1 MSFSVLAIIGPT
13 ASGKSALALDLAN
26 SIGDVEVVNADAMQL
41 YSGMDIGTAK
51 LSEAERMG
59 IPHHLIDVVSAD
71 QELTAVQYA
80 KLAQEAFTSVLGR
93 EKTPLL
99 VGGSMFY
106 VAAALD
112 QMDFAPTDQRVREEL
127 EALAEEIGALALHE
141 RLRAVDPDSAARI
154 PAQNVR
160 RVIRALEVIQLTG
173 ERHKS
178 SLPEPTY
185 VLPTLQLGIDVD
197 RELLKERIR
206 LRVLRMWEQ
215 GLLDEVRELKQ
226 SGLELSRTA
235 AVAIGYAQAAKQLSG
250 ELSQSEAIEQTIS
263 LTNRYARRQMSW
275 FRRDSRI
282 KWLASSENLLDQAIE
297 QIRLG

>member
-1 MSFSVLAIIGPT
+1 MSFSVLAIVGPT

-93 EKTPLL
+93 GKTPLL

-178 SLPEPTY
+178 ALPEPTY
-185 VLPTLQLGIDVD
+185 LLPTLQLGIDVD